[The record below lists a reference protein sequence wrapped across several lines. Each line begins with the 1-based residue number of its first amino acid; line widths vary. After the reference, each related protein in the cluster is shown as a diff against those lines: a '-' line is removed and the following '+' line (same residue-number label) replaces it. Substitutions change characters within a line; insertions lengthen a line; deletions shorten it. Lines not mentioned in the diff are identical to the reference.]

1 MPPHAPLGLVP
12 TARAG
17 HGSGLRRWTPIG
29 VGALTAVATL
39 GVTLWN
45 PGDTG
50 VPLCP
55 SKSILGIDCPF
66 CGATRAT
73 AALARGDIGRALDH
87 NALWV
92 GLVPMAVIAFVVWTV
107 TTMTG
112 RPVPRVTL
120 PRWVWVG
127 AGVMLVAFGVTR
139 NLDVNGFTHWLGSDA
154 SGI

>member
-1 MPPHAPLGLVP
+1 MDPPVDLVGTTRP
-12 TARAG
+12 DRTAAV
-17 HGSGLRRWTPIG
+17 RRWLPVG
-29 VGALTAVATL
+29 VGSVTAVATL
-39 GVTLWN
+39 GVALWN

-55 SKSILGIDCPF
+55 SKFILGIDCPF

-92 GLVPMAVIAFVVWTV
+92 GLVPLVVIAFVVWTA

-112 RPVPRVTL
+112 RPFPRVSL
-120 PRWVWVG
+120 PRWLWVG
-127 AGVMLVAFGVTR
+127 AGVLLVAFGVSR
-139 NLDVNGFTHWLGSDA
+139 NLEVNGFTHWLASDA
-154 SGI
+154 TGI